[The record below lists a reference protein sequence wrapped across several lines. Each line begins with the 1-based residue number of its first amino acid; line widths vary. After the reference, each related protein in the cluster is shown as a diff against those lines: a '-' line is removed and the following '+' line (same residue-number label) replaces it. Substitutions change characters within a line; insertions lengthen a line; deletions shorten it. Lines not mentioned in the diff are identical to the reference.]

1 VKRLVSRGDVSCG
14 EEKRGLSLRG
24 EHGKLHR
31 RIFKSASSI
40 DSLQIDISSI
50 GIYLQS
56 TYLQSAYIFN
66 RHISSIG
73 IYLQSTY
80 PVVQDVVVRCA
91 GCESSSAC
99 TRECFPIPLLH
110 KCGPKSVDKV
120 MRGAVWTV
128 KPHHV
133 YRAELGV
140 YVFGVSWVLCGCV
153 CVWCVVCVG
162 A

>member
-1 VKRLVSRGDVSCG
+1 MVLTMLTMVLVVIARG
-14 EEKRGLSLRG
+14 
-24 EHGKLHR
+24 
-31 RIFKSASSI
+31 
-40 DSLQIDISSI
+40 
-50 GIYLQS
+50 
-56 TYLQSAYIFN
+56 
-66 RHISSIG
+66 
-73 IYLQSTY
+73 
-80 PVVQDVVVRCA
+80 VRCA

-110 KCGPKSVDKV
+110 KCGPKSADKV

-140 YVFGVSWVLCGCV
+140 GVFGVSWVLCGCV